1 MISQSLRSP
10 RSVAEG
16 CARRSRGL
24 LRYFHATR
32 QEAKTIVVAALFA
45 YATGQLND
53 IRLPSHLHSSQRSR
67 DDASKAT
74 TNTCVAWLRALARGP
89 GCDDGLCIIVK
100 RAFGCAC
107 ARACKKTHQFEGN
120 CS

>member
-53 IRLPSHLHSSQRSR
+53 IRLEHTMYNGKIIFSGSS
-67 DDASKAT
+67 
-74 TNTCVAWLRALARGP
+74 
-89 GCDDGLCIIVK
+89 
-100 RAFGCAC
+100 
-107 ARACKKTHQFEGN
+107 
-120 CS
+120 